1 LNAFFALKTKKTDF
15 SVFLHKKYRLLNH
28 QETICALATPQG
40 IGALAIIRVSGNETF
55 EIVNKILK
63 GPELQKVAANTVH
76 YAKIMDGDKMVDE
89 VLISVFKAPKSFT
102 KEDAVEISTHGS
114 EYIVRFVLK
123 LLIQKGCRMANPGE
137 FTQRAFLNGQFD
149 LAQAEAVADLI
160 AADSEASHQIAIH
173 QLRGGFS
180 KKLAVLR
187 EKLVH
192 FASLVELELDFGE
205 EDVEFA
211 DRDDLKALI
220 NELQRELIPLIA
232 SFENGNAIKEGIP
245 VAIIGAPNAG
255 KSTLLNTLLNEEK
268 AIVTDIAGTT
278 RDVIEDVVFIE
289 GRKFRFI
296 DTAGIRHTEDIIES
310 MGIERSRKA
319 MHAAKIVIFL
329 FDNEPNKHFLEQL
342 EKETTNADILWVQNK
357 IDLNDAYLSG
367 AEIKISAKNETG
379 IEALKHALLAK
390 IKLQSSQDT
399 TITNLR
405 HYEHLL
411 KANEALSEV
420 LSGLALGVTGDFL
433 AQDIRL
439 SLHHLGEITGTITTE
454 DLLSNIFGKFC
465 IGK

>member
-1 LNAFFALKTKKTDF
+1 MTQ
-15 SVFLHKKYRLLNH
+15 

-40 IGALAIIRVSGNETF
+40 IGALAIIRVSGPETF
-55 EIVNKILK
+55 RNVNMIFK
-63 GPELQKVAANTVH
+63 GVDLEKAKANTVH
-76 YAKIMDGDKMVDE
+76 YGKIMDGQKMIDE

-102 KEDAVEISTHGS
+102 KEDSVEISTHGS
-114 EYIVRFVLK
+114 EYIVRYVLK
-123 LLIQKGCRMANPGE
+123 LLIKSGCRMANPGE
-137 FTQRAFLNGQFD
+137 FTQRAFMNGQFD

-160 AADSEASHQIAIH
+160 SADSEASHQIAIN

-180 KKLAVLR
+180 KKLAILR

-211 DRDDLKALI
+211 DRDDLRALI
-220 NELQRELIPLIA
+220 NELQSQLEPLIS
-232 SFENGNAIKEGIP
+232 SFESGNAIKEGIP

-255 KSTLLNTLLNEEK
+255 KSTLLNALLNEEK

-278 RDVIEDVVFIE
+278 RDVIEDIVFIE
-289 GRKFRFI
+289 GQKFRFI
-296 DTAGIRHTEDIIES
+296 DTAGIRHTEDLIES

-319 MHAAKIVIFL
+319 MHSAKIIIFL
-329 FDNEPNKHFLEQL
+329 FDNEVNKLFLDQL

-357 IDLNDAYLSG
+357 IDLNDDFNFNAD
-367 AEIKISAKNETG
+367 ARISAKNDIG
-379 IEALKHALLAK
+379 IEDLKKALVAK
-390 IKLQSSQDT
+390 TKLKSSQDT
-399 TITNLR
+399 TVTNLR

-411 KANEALSEV
+411 KANEALTEV
-420 LSGLALGVTGDFL
+420 LNGLDLGITGDFL

-454 DLLSNIFGKFC
+454 DLLANIFGKFC